1 MAKERAGVATWAG
14 TLKIEACSYTLSHGA
29 TPGQAT
35 LSVIPTIDVPDVT
48 GTLVITDGIGTVVL
62 PGCRVG
68 GVTYSV
74 GQNGRTLH
82 LFILDRR
89 WRWAYPKISGHYNV
103 RDDKGQIK
111 KGTERT
117 PSQLATLCFEAMRER
132 GYRIAGL
139 DPTARPE
146 VEWDCEN
153 AAQALQSLVEPLACR
168 LIYDAGT
175 DRAGVVPLGEGGP
188 LPGGSL
194 SDDEPSLKVAELV
207 DAIEFVGA
215 PIRYQ
220 CRLLLEAVGVDL
232 DGQIKPIDRL
242 AYKPTLA
249 GGWKYSWPPNYPN
262 IPASADLPGAHT
274 QGEAERLAQQS
285 VWKMYRVKL
294 AGVPDG
300 KGPLV
305 IPGYK
310 GKVTSRDQITLL
322 PNKVDTTEDL
332 DGHRVADPAQVYGSY
347 YPGGG
352 TLATTDARRA
362 VKVGFQVDSGRGLV
376 IFDEPVYA
384 MKDDAVAEPT
394 LILETAVTV
403 RDAATLGL
411 VRFRKLVRVGARV
424 GRRVR
429 NNDYSTAPLEVR
441 RDDVQFDVV
450 TDYTTASKPIK
461 TTDNHKGGR
470 RAGRLVSRRRAGGAR
485 GVGRPR
491 PGVQRHRPR
500 LLRRGDPAGDVGD
513 RAGRGLDQGEPE
525 FRARRV
531 HPQIPRTP
539 PAGGRPAGSP
549 RGRRPARAA
558 GPGAPGPARA
568 CRRREHLARRPVRRI
583 PAGPCGGRGKLARS
597 IPTEI
602 TRPAVGCGG

>member
-220 CRLLLEAVGVDL
+220 CRLLLE
-232 DGQIKPIDRL
+232 
-242 AYKPTLA
+242 
-249 GGWKYSWPPNYPN
+249 
-262 IPASADLPGAHT
+262 
-274 QGEAERLAQQS
+274 RLAQQS
-285 VWKMYRVKL
+285 
-294 AGVPDG
+294 GVEDVPGQARRRPRRQGAARHPRLQGQGHQPRPDHAPAEQG
-300 KGPLV
+300 RHHRGPGRPPRRR
-305 IPGYK
+305 PGP
-310 GKVTSRDQITLL
+310 GLRQLL
-322 PNKVDTTEDL
+322 P
-332 DGHRVADPAQVYGSY
+332 PAAARWRRLTPEGRSRSGS
-347 YPGGG
+347 
-352 TLATTDARRA
+352 R
-362 VKVGFQVDSGRGLV
+362 
-376 IFDEPVYA
+376 
-384 MKDDAVAEPT
+384 
-394 LILETAVTV
+394 
-403 RDAATLGL
+403 
-411 VRFRKLVRVGARV
+411 
-424 GRRVR
+424 
-429 NNDYSTAPLEVR
+429 STA
-441 RDDVQFDVV
+441 
-450 TDYTTASKPIK
+450 
-461 TTDNHKGGR
+461 
-470 RAGRLVSRRRAGGAR
+470 
-485 GVGRPR
+485 
-491 PGVQRHRPR
+491 
-500 LLRRGDPAGDVGD
+500 
-513 RAGRGLDQGEPE
+513 
-525 FRARRV
+525 
-531 HPQIPRTP
+531 
-539 PAGGRPAGSP
+539 
-549 RGRRPARAA
+549 AA
-558 GPGAPGPARA
+558 AW
-568 CRRREHLARRPVRRI
+568 
-583 PAGPCGGRGKLARS
+583 
-597 IPTEI
+597 
-602 TRPAVGCGG
+602 